1 MSFVERWLE
10 RWPRGKFAVPRND
23 HAERHLEKTT
33 EYVAES
39 IRSTGTISGTVA
51 ILATCSM
58 PFRSTS
64 FPIGTIGTVAL
75 AETRR
80 IPAAP
85 ARHNPKETSTMS
97 CFISLTM
104 SGRAVLV
111 NMDQVHRIESN
122 SVGSALV
129 FSASDKLRVDETL
142 QTISDKLRRAHDGE
156 AIGRRKSRPGRNLV
170 AKDSD
175 TERHRARA

>member
-1 MSFVERWLE
+1 
-10 RWPRGKFAVPRND
+10 
-23 HAERHLEKTT
+23 
-33 EYVAES
+33 
-39 IRSTGTISGTVA
+39 
-51 ILATCSM
+51 
-58 PFRSTS
+58 
-64 FPIGTIGTVAL
+64 
-75 AETRR
+75 
-80 IPAAP
+80 
-85 ARHNPKETSTMS
+85 MS